1 MRHDEPPLE
10 ARPGDDDALPEA
22 QRASKH
28 RDSGSLLFSLVSYS
42 IVWLPVGL
50 TTLLIKFAM
59 LQRGGMGSVG
69 RAMGREGIGASATTD
84 YPVFFTFQEELSF
97 YREDYLLAFLV
108 VPAILFLLIR
118 LFPAKIRIWALFGGC
133 TLLLTLLYVQLQMYF
148 EVGGFLSLRLLEEGT
163 RWVLGH
169 SEDFQSY
176 ITPHLTLLGMLYLLH
191 LMVVFFVCSDPPRR
205 MWGKLRP
212 TAQRVIFGGMLAAV
226 FAITTAAWT
235 SGMPENSMQP
245 SVYRLLATELFPR
258 SEQPSRFDTLGAEEL
273 REEYRQLAKAPA
285 PGSASRSEYWA
296 VAEDYNVLYFVLETA
311 PVLLLDLD
319 GDLGSFPS
327 FERLRGVSWVASRHY
342 TSSTLTNRSLFS
354 IFTSMYPPASGP
366 VLYEPDLKVP
376 GVIQELKGLGYQT
389 AAYLPATLVLDWE
402 EWMFKAIGFEQM
414 RVADQILDDVPN
426 ARKNWKVKKR
436 VDEVS
441 LGALKDDI
449 RHWAAEDQRFAA
461 AYLPQIGHAP
471 WPDILE
477 DGVDRDTRERGREI
491 LRLEDRW
498 LGEILDLLDELG
510 MRKRTMIV
518 LAGDHGVRN
527 SFEDPSYDAGRPS
540 ERAFHVPLMVSVPGL
555 TEDRRTTGWPTSH
568 IDLAPTLL
576 DLLGIETG
584 REWEQGSPLW
594 EPRLA
599 ERTTFYWAHLMEG
612 VRGYRSPEHFALWN
626 GMLDAVYVH
635 QQNTFEDVHQTE
647 NSSALYRDVTSR
659 LTAIE
664 ELQRAWL
671 RKSLGG
677 TGASRTERSGAQ
689 GGEAAN

>member
-1 MRHDEPPLE
+1 MRLDQLTTQIIRISFRHRHSSE
-10 ARPGDDDALPEA
+10 AEDIT
-22 QRASKH
+22 RAVYIIPVTETA
-28 RDSGSLLFSLVSYS
+28 LVSYS

-69 RAMGREGIGASATTD
+69 RAAAHRAAGHLRRHARRRLRDHDRGVDFRDAGEFDATERL
-84 YPVFFTFQEELSF
+84 PSPGN
-97 YREDYLLAFLV
+97 RV
-108 VPAILFLLIR
+108 V
-118 LFPAKIRIWALFGGC
+118 
-133 TLLLTLLYVQLQMYF
+133 
-148 EVGGFLSLRLLEEGT
+148 S
-163 RWVLGH
+163 
-169 SEDFQSY
+169 
-176 ITPHLTLLGMLYLLH
+176 
-191 LMVVFFVCSDPPRR
+191 
-205 MWGKLRP
+205 
-212 TAQRVIFGGMLAAV
+212 RVRA
-226 FAITTAAWT
+226 AITLRHARGGTVARRI
-235 SGMPENSMQP
+235 P
-245 SVYRLLATELFPR
+245 S
-258 SEQPSRFDTLGAEEL
+258 
-273 REEYRQLAKAPA
+273 
-285 PGSASRSEYWA
+285 
-296 VAEDYNVLYFVLETA
+296 
-311 PVLLLDLD
+311 
-319 GDLGSFPS
+319 
-327 FERLRGVSWVASRHY
+327 
-342 TSSTLTNRSLFS
+342 
-354 IFTSMYPPASGP
+354 SGP

-402 EWMFKAIGFEQM
+402 EWMFKAMGFGQM

-441 LGALKDDI
+441 LGTLKEDI

-498 LGEILDLLDELG
+498 LGEILDLLDELD

-540 ERAFHVPLMVSVPGL
+540 ERAFHVPLMVNVPGL

-576 DLLGIETG
+576 DLLGVETG
-584 REWEQGSPLW
+584 REWEQGSPLL
-594 EPRLA
+594 EQRLA
-599 ERTTFYWAHLMEG
+599 ERTTFYRAHLMEG

-626 GMLDAVYVH
+626 GMLGAVYVH
-635 QQNTFEDVHQTE
+635 QRNTFEDIHQTE

-677 TGASRTERSGAQ
+677 TGASRTDRSGAQ
-689 GGEAAN
+689 GGQAAN